1 MRQVFATPN
10 YTNYFNCQKNIY
22 SLSCLAQGYVKDIPA
37 NKGSSTKK

>member
-22 SLSCLAQGYVKDIPA
+22 SLSCFTPGLVRRHTR
-37 NKGSSTKK
+37 NHR